1 MKLAGFLLLVAGWGI
16 LVVAIVILPSNVSR
30 SVFIVAGLLVE
41 ILGLVL
47 VGRNQRQLTGERE

>member
-30 SVFIVAGLLVE
+30 SVFIVAGLVVE

-47 VGRNQRQLTGERE
+47 AGKNQRQLTGERE

>member
-16 LVVAIVILPSNVSR
+16 LVVAIVILSSNVNR
-30 SVFIVAGLLVE
+30 SVFNDAGLLVD

-47 VGRNQRQLTGERE
+47 FGKDQRQLTGERE

>member
-16 LVVAIVILPSNVSR
+16 QVVAIEILPSNVSR
-30 SVFIVAGLLVE
+30 AFFIVAALLVE

-47 VGRNQRQLTGERE
+47 VGKSQRRLAGEPE